1 MISKE
6 IFKDEKKSFWVLLI
20 SALYPP
26 MILYNNVYCSENLA
40 MPLLLLSVLMFF
52 KSINN
57 KQNLLYLCLSG
68 IFLSLSHLFR
78 PNGYVFIIAYILVS
92 FIVPF
97 VLFSTLLIK
106 LNITEY
112 PLWHGTEP
120 PSISMLK
127 GTNIASGGK
136 WNEEDFKVFHDC
148 DENYEKADKKAKEII
163 KDRLINTPKLELAK
177 FYVSKF
183 SNFWNNGSFAGDY
196 WSEAGLDEA
205 YNKEDYLKM
214 LGKENGNMT
223 IRISEEGVFYIQSFY
238 IILLALSYVGLYKN
252 KSKRKNL
259 IDLLYILFGGMSL
272 QLLLI
277 EAQDRYSYPLSWIF
291 IILAMTAFN
300 PKENEEAL
308 DYD

>member
-1 MISKE
+1 MKC
-6 IFKDEKKSFWVLLI
+6 
-20 SALYPP
+20 Y
-26 MILYNNVYCSENLA
+26 
-40 MPLLLLSVLMFF
+40 
-52 KSINN
+52 SI
-57 KQNLLYLCLSG
+57 K
-68 IFLSLSHLFR
+68 
-78 PNGYVFIIAYILVS
+78 
-92 FIVPF
+92 
-97 VLFSTLLIK
+97 
-106 LNITEY
+106 
-112 PLWHGTEP
+112 
-120 PSISMLK
+120 
-127 GTNIASGGK
+127 
-136 WNEEDFKVFHDC
+136 
-148 DENYEKADKKAKEII
+148 
-163 KDRLINTPKLELAK
+163 IN
-177 FYVSKF
+177 